1 VGTKLQDKVAV
12 VTGAGRGV
20 GRAVAL
26 ALAREGARVVAADNG
41 SNVDGSGRSP
51 EPAHAV
57 VTEITATGGS
67 AIASVTDVSDVDEA
81 RQLIET
87 PIATWGKLDILVNCA
102 GNFVRDTVAD
112 ASAENLA
119 TVARVHMDGMLQ
131 TSHFAALHWIERGDY
146 GRLINVASDAAM
158 SGPPDALSYGMAKA
172 AVVAL
177 TRAVANALVA
187 YNVTANALTQVS
199 YTRMRDA
206 YSGPTPTGELPSER
220 TTAEQR
226 PDTVAPLA
234 VYLASPAA
242 AYVTGRVFG
251 SYGNRY
257 VRWSEP
263 VHEAVLESDGPWD
276 LDRLFEE
283 FPRTLGEGLSPERDL
298 RYPLAALDESY
309 RAPTPNVQP
318 RS

>member
-1 VGTKLQDKVAV
+1 MGTRLSDKVAV
-12 VTGAGRGV
+12 VTGAGRGA

-26 ALAREGARVVAADNG
+26 ALAAEGARVVVADKG
-41 SNVDGSGRSP
+41 SNVDGSGRSS
-51 EPAHAV
+51 EPADAV
-57 VTEITATGGS
+57 VAEIAGAGGS
-67 AIASVTDVSDVDEA
+67 AIASVTDVSDVEEA

-87 PIATWGKLDILVNCA
+87 PVTQWGKLDILVNCA
-102 GNFVRDTVAD
+102 GNFLRDTIAD
-112 ASAENLA
+112 TSAGNLTA
-119 TVARVHMDGMLQ
+119 VGRVHMEGMLQ
-131 TSHFAALHWIERGDY
+131 TSHFAALHWIDRGEY

-177 TRAVANALVA
+177 TRAAANALVA

-206 YSGPTPTGELPSER
+206 YSGPSSAGELPSELA
-220 TTAEQR
+220 TPEQR
-226 PDTVAPLA
+226 PETVAPLV

-251 SYGNRY
+251 SYGYQY

-263 VHEAVLESDGPWD
+263 AHEVVLASDGPWD
-276 LDRLFEE
+276 LDRLFEQ
-283 FPRTLGEGLSPERDL
+283 FPHTLGEGLGPDHDL
-298 RYPLAALDESY
+298 RYPLPALDQSY
-309 RAPTPNVQP
+309 RASPPTVQR